1 MADGAAD
8 DSKRDH
14 RYTSFMVAVWGG
26 DLWAKAMSREAHLHI
41 DGYLS
46 IHTIPPAG
54 FAYLIVFG

>member
-26 DLWAKAMSREAHLHI
+26 DVWAKAMSREAHLQM
-41 DGYLS
+41 DTLVFTEFRQPGL
-46 IHTIPPAG
+46 
-54 FAYLIVFG
+54 LI